1 MLLTVRLCPPG
12 VTTWIGGTSTHLH
25 LFAGASPPPAAPAG
39 TALAPVDQDVCRGE
53 FRAALAAMPA
63 DHRLDPGHQL
73 FQRERLGDVIVR
85 AQLQARDPVADRG
98 AGADANERGVRLGAE
113 GLEQLGTLVVGQHE
127 VEQDDVWVPLP
138 DELQPASRGLNRP
151 DCVTLLSQP
160 GSNRPREATV
170 VFHQGNFPLNGHAD
184 GILPW
189 NLRRSRRLG
198 VTAEIQGPFL
208 NKVCEAR

>member
-1 MLLTVRLCPPG
+1 MWTSSELDSGPVVTAHTASASCAYVTSCPLLR
-12 VTTWIGGTSTHLH
+12 I
-25 LFAGASPPPAAPAG
+25 
-39 TALAPVDQDVCRGE
+39 
-53 FRAALAAMPA
+53 RAARIRNSMPVSPSCRPPLLARP
-63 DHRLDPGHQL
+63 
-73 FQRERLGDVIVR
+73 
-85 AQLQARDPVADRG
+85 
-98 AGADANERGVRLGAE
+98 DA
-113 GLEQLGTLVVGQHE
+113 
-127 VEQDDVWVPLP
+127 
-138 DELQPASRGLNRP
+138 LQPASRGLNRP